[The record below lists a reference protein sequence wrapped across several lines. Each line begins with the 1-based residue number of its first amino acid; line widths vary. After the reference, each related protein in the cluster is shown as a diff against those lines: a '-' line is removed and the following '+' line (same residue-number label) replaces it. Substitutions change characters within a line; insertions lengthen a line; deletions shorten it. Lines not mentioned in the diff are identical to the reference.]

1 MKKRIISARWLLT
14 LLFFLGIGLGIGGT
28 VVGEDLLRVVR
39 VEGGFNLQQDLTGWV
54 EKTASY
60 QLYTSGNGLT
70 LRLYAGFDR
79 DFLYLG
85 FAVNDPFLS
94 FKDDYSLDFNQSD
107 HLRVKLSPSAGAQEA
122 VTLYLLPT
130 SKINEPLFHI
140 SGGTL
145 HRQGVRVH
153 SVLNQDRYF
162 FAMALSLAELG
173 LTPRPGSKL
182 PLQILIHDLT
192 KSGEVQKHL
201 VFTNDAQGYGLLA
214 F

>member
-130 SKINEPLFHI
+130 SKIMNRFFIFPAVPSTARGSGFIPFSTKTATFSQWRFHW
-140 SGGTL
+140 
-145 HRQGVRVH
+145 
-153 SVLNQDRYF
+153 LNW
-162 FAMALSLAELG
+162 A
-173 LTPRPGSKL
+173 
-182 PLQILIHDLT
+182 
-192 KSGEVQKHL
+192 
-201 VFTNDAQGYGLLA
+201 
-214 F
+214 